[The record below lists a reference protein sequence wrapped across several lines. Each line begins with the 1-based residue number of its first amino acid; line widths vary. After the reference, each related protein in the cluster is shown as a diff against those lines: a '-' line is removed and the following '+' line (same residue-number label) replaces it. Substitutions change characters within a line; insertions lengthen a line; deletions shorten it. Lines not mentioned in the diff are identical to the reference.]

1 MPQAQL
7 KLLSAFHYLSL
18 ICNLLSA
25 TTSRCFISK
34 IFVYNTT
41 SNRYSSIKD
50 KNLQS
55 IPYSTQKMLFFFHW
69 GLFLVT
75 FGSINVVTANAKL
88 LNWSF
93 FGKPNGNRIFR
104 CQNVDFNSFRLHKL
118 KRIPFNWCYKLITLN
133 QLGIYVGV
141 FASINRYV
149 YDWLLEKLTINMLFW
164 PSHRRCRLGIRLIN
178 LIPLKIDVG
187 NTLWVLYNWWWRTM
201 LSRELPLWSNKL
213 KV

>member
-1 MPQAQL
+1 MLSIIWALSEACYQRQPPDVSVRRFSCTTQHQIDIHRL
-7 KLLSAFHYLSL
+7 KIK
-18 ICNLLSA
+18 ICN
-25 TTSRCFISK
+25 
-34 IFVYNTT
+34 
-41 SNRYSSIKD
+41 
-50 KNLQS
+50 
-55 IPYSTQKMLFFFHW
+55 PYSTQKMLFFFHW
-69 GLFLVT
+69 GLFLVS

-141 FASINRYV
+141 VASINRYV